1 MTCFQGFRGRSRLG
15 FTLIELL
22 VVIAIIAVLIALLL
36 PAVQSAREAARRAQC
51 TNNLKQIGLALANY
65 EQATQA
71 YPQAYAQNAV
81 GFAYG
86 YMSTQS
92 SGWGACSPQ
101 ALMLPYMEQTPA
113 YNAINWSIT
122 LTDNIDGGI
131 QGTAIA
137 MKINSFLCP
146 SSGLPQGTFSSNQGN
161 FPGNNYWGSVGP
173 CVIPWQGANP
183 PGIFRIVAK
192 GFQGGFG
199 VRDIQDGTSNTIAFG
214 EWKIGDFNCA
224 KLSLQDA
231 INIRRNSFPSSS
243 GGKAFGSWSNGTS
256 SSMPSAGLP
265 TFMAFLNACQAKAP
279 STLKSWED
287 NKSFIGREWATGMFG
302 HTLGTT
308 LLPPN
313 PAYYNCNMESWGG
326 DFDAPGMYNL
336 SSFHPGGA
344 NVAFADG
351 HVQFVKS
358 STSMQIMWSLG
369 TKANNDVISA
379 DAY

>member
-1 MTCFQGFRGRSRLG
+1 MRRRHA
-15 FTLIELL
+15 FTLVELL

-36 PAVQSAREAARRAQC
+36 PAVQSAREAARRSQC

-65 EQATQA
+65 ESATQA
-71 YPQAYAQNAV
+71 YPQCYAQNAV

-86 YMSTQS
+86 YMSGQQ
-92 SGWGACSPQ
+92 SGWGAQSVQ
-101 ALMLPYMEQTPA
+101 SLMLPYLEQTPV
-113 YNAINWSIT
+113 YNSVNWSIT

-131 QGTAIA
+131 QATAIA
-137 MKINSFLCP
+137 TRINAFLCP
-146 SSGLPQGTFSSNQGN
+146 SSQLPIGAFGGNNPGN

-173 CVIPWQGANP
+173 CVLPWSGANP
-183 PGIFRIVAK
+183 PGIFRIVSK
-192 GFQGGFG
+192 GKPGAFG
-199 VRDIQDGTSNTIAFG
+199 VRDVQDGTSNTIAFG
-214 EWKIGDFNCA
+214 EWKIGDFNCV

-231 INIRRNSFPSSS
+231 INVRQNTFPSST
-243 GGKAFGSWSNGTS
+243 GGKPFGSWSNGTS

-279 STLKSWED
+279 STLGSWED
-287 NKSFIGREWATGMFG
+287 NKSFLGREWATGMFG

-308 LLPPN
+308 LLAPN
-313 PAYYNCNMESWGG
+313 PSYYNCNMESWGG

-351 HVQFVKS
+351 HVQFIKS
-358 STSMQIMWSLG
+358 STNMQVMWSLG
-369 TKANNDVISA
+369 SKANNDVVSS
-379 DAY
+379 DSY